1 MIISAV
7 EGLNGFIKNSILN
20 KMVKGFGNL
29 HFVYGVNHLPK
40 MYTIARAV
48 GNKCKTNVSTRQIC
62 VFIVLRISPIEM

>member
-1 MIISAV
+1 MANV
-7 EGLNGFIKNSILN
+7 KQNG
-20 KMVKGFGNL
+20 KGFGNL

-62 VFIVLRISPIEM
+62 VFIVLRISPTEM